1 MIVHFSSPA
10 KTKITKTH
18 ELDNESHF
26 RWNIYYSLQCL
37 INWGSHLQFKWI

>member
-26 RWNIYYSLQCL
+26 HQNIY
-37 INWGSHLQFKWI
+37 